1 MPAINTI
8 STAVTSKV
16 TSTTGNYHNNNHTNN
31 NHTSNNHNNNTDN
44 NNNANHRPNEAI
56 HIIPIPAL
64 TDNYI
69 WAIVNRA
76 NNEAILVD
84 VGEYLPAQQFL
95 QDNNLSLSA
104 IWVTHH
110 HSDHIGGI
118 GKLLSHHPSAKLYA
132 HKDHNVTQY
141 QPIFV
146 DETSQ
151 LTAFGDKVDVL
162 ATGGHTDSHLSYL
175 LTIDDV
181 IHVFCGDTLFKAGCG
196 RVFTGTVEQLYH
208 SFCQYNRLADNTI
221 FYPAHEYTI
230 ANLTFALSIEPNN
243 TAIKTALTKAKNSRN
258 HNQPTLPTTLMD
270 ERAINPFLRAIS
282 DFDTLND
289 AYQATQL
296 NNTQTTDTAVNQS
309 LSSHQLLSS
318 QKLFAQ
324 LRHLKDNF

>member
-1 MPAINTI
+1 MPATVNTI
-8 STAVTSKV
+8 STAVISNI
-16 TSTTGNYHNNNHTNN
+16 GNHTN
-31 NHTSNNHNNNTDN
+31 HNTNKNNTN
-44 NNNANHRPNEAI
+44 NSPNNSPNQAI

-64 TDNYI
+64 ADNYI

-76 NNEAILVD
+76 SGEAILVD
-84 VGEYLPAQQFL
+84 VGEYLPAEQFL
-95 QDNNLSLSA
+95 QDNDLSLSA

-118 GKLLSHHPSAKLYA
+118 GKLLGHHPSAKLYA

-296 NNTQTTDTAVNQS
+296 NNTQTTDTAVDTAVNQS